1 MRRSDPTGSANN
13 RALGASRSGR
23 AGVDGLTA
31 AGVRSIV
38 AIVGGGSFRRRAF
51 VLVGG
56 ALLGWL
62 AFAITAWLPTG
73 GLRDSSNCHTIAD
86 AGFDP
91 WSGLG
96 YGRVYE
102 CVRVNA
108 DAGNAVETVTG
119 QDRPPRTRYGTR
131 HALPI
136 WVAVPIGWLAAAWLS
151 RLQAE
156 SWLAGWR
163 WAPRPFNI
171 VLVVAGVILLIVAC
185 VGVAVTMST

>member
-1 MRRSDPTGSANN
+1 
-13 RALGASRSGR
+13 
-23 AGVDGLTA
+23 LTA
-31 AGVRSIV
+31 AGGQRIV
-38 AIVGGGSFRRRAF
+38 AIVGGGSFRRRAI
-51 VLVGG
+51 VIVGG

-62 AFAITAWLPTG
+62 AFAVTAWLPSG
-73 GLRDSSNCHTIAD
+73 GPRDSPNCHTIAD

-91 WSGLG
+91 WTGLG
-96 YGRVYE
+96 FGRLYE
-102 CVRVNA
+102 CVRVNV

-119 QDRPPRTRYGTR
+119 QDRPPRTRFGTR

-136 WVAVPIGWLAAAWLS
+136 WVAVPIGWLVVAWLS

-156 SWLAGWR
+156 DLFEGWS

-185 VGVAVTMST
+185 VGVAVTLST

>member
-1 MRRSDPTGSANN
+1 MAQAPLGSAA
-13 RALGASRSGR
+13 RP
-23 AGVDGLTA
+23 VDGLTA
-31 AGVRSIV
+31 AGGERIV
-38 AIVGGGSFRRRAF
+38 AIVGGGSFRRRAI
-51 VLVGG
+51 VIVGG

-62 AFAITAWLPTG
+62 AFAVTAWLPTG
-73 GLRDSSNCHTIAD
+73 GHRGSSNCHTIAD

-91 WSGLG
+91 WTGLG

-131 HALPI
+131 HALPV
-136 WVAVPIGWLAAAWLS
+136 WVAVPIGWLVAAWLS

-156 SWLAGWR
+156 SWNEGWS

-185 VGVAVTMST
+185 VGVAVTMSA

>member
-1 MRRSDPTGSANN
+1 M
-13 RALGASRSGR
+13 
-23 AGVDGLTA
+23 TA
-31 AGVRSIV
+31 EGVRRIV
-38 AIVGGGSFRRRAF
+38 AIVGRGSFRRRAIIII
-51 VLVGG
+51 GG

-62 AFAITAWLPTG
+62 AFAVTAWSPTG
-73 GLRDSSNCHTIAD
+73 GLRGSSNCHTIAD

-91 WSGLG
+91 WTGLG
-96 YGRVYE
+96 FGRVYE

-119 QDRPPRTRYGTR
+119 QDRPPRTRFGTR

-136 WVAVPIGWLAAAWLS
+136 WVAVPIGWLVAVWLS

-156 SWLAGWR
+156 DLFAGWS

-171 VLVVAGVILLIVAC
+171 VLVVAGVILLIVAF
-185 VGVAVTMST
+185 VGAAVTLSAT